1 MSKIQAKTKQTTSI
15 SLANYEQI
23 YLAPCTHISDR
34 QKPDR
39 EQFMAKRTKF
49 SKFRDLY
56 EVIEELAVSYTYEG
70 VVEILAERHDL
81 ILTTGTLTNYLYRYK
96 KQLKELSVATDNSN
110 NEIEIKHDFTEQ
122 NLIKSQCSAPI
133 QESDTEVDDDSKSD
147 NQDDEEIDYD
157 ALLEKMKR
165 KLAIK
170 SNKSLLDR

>member
-1 MSKIQAKTKQTTSI
+1 
-15 SLANYEQI
+15 
-23 YLAPCTHISDR
+23 
-34 QKPDR
+34 
-39 EQFMAKRTKF
+39 MAKRTKF

-81 ILTTGTLTNYLYRYK
+81 ILTTGTLTNYLYRYRK
-96 KQLKELSVATDNSN
+96 ESKELSVATDNSSSN
-110 NEIEIKHDFTEQ
+110 IEVEPEVRKQIFVDLKGSE
-122 NLIKSQCSAPI
+122 PI
-133 QESDTEVDDDSKSD
+133 QESVTNSDDGSKSD

>member
-1 MSKIQAKTKQTTSI
+1 
-15 SLANYEQI
+15 
-23 YLAPCTHISDR
+23 
-34 QKPDR
+34 
-39 EQFMAKRTKF
+39 MAKRTKF

-81 ILTTGTLTNYLYRYK
+81 ILTTGTLTNYLYRYRKETK
-96 KQLKELSVATDNSN
+96 KLSVATDNSSSN
-110 NEIEIKHDFTEQ
+110 IEVEPEVRKKIFVDLKGR
-122 NLIKSQCSAPI
+122 KPI
-133 QESDTEVDDDSKSD
+133 QESVTDIDDDFKSD

-165 KLAIK
+165 KAAIK

>member
-1 MSKIQAKTKQTTSI
+1 
-15 SLANYEQI
+15 
-23 YLAPCTHISDR
+23 
-34 QKPDR
+34 
-39 EQFMAKRTKF
+39 MAKRTKF

-81 ILTTGTLTNYLYRYK
+81 ILTTGTLTNYLYRYRK
-96 KQLKELSVATDNSN
+96 ESKELSVATDNSSGKV
-110 NEIEIKHDFTEQ
+110 EIKHEADKKTFVDLKGGE
-122 NLIKSQCSAPI
+122 LI
-133 QESDTEVDDDSKSD
+133 QESDTDIDDDSESD
-147 NQDDEEIDYD
+147 NQDDEKIDYD

>member
-1 MSKIQAKTKQTTSI
+1 
-15 SLANYEQI
+15 
-23 YLAPCTHISDR
+23 
-34 QKPDR
+34 
-39 EQFMAKRTKF
+39 MAKRTKF

-81 ILTTGTLTNYLYRYK
+81 ILTTGTLTNYLYRYRK
-96 KQLKELSVATDNSN
+96 ESKELSVATDNSN
-110 NEIEIKHDFTEQ
+110 SEIEIRHDFTEQ

-133 QESDTEVDDDSKSD
+133 QESDTDIDDD
-147 NQDDEEIDYD
+147 NQDDEEIDFD
-157 ALLEKMKR
+157 ALLEEMKG